1 MDQNSVTIKWWAGY
15 GGSAG
20 LMPAAV
26 KSAVLMLV
34 AHLWRNREMTAEA
47 ALTEVPM
54 GTKALLDTLRW
65 GSYR

>member
-1 MDQNSVTIKWWAGY
+1 
-15 GGSAG
+15 
-20 LMPAAV
+20 
-26 KSAVLMLV
+26 V

-54 GTKALLDTLRW
+54 GTKALLDTIRW